1 MRIVIFTNSQKS
13 IGCDH
18 VNCIEHIDEGDEHD
32 SDGVFG
38 NHRIRCSNCGRSTYA
53 MDTFED
59 AVDAWYTNDVYTD
72 DFITSN

>member
-1 MRIVIFTNSQKS
+1 MKREYPHHCPD
-13 IGCDH
+13 CDH

-72 DFITSN
+72 DFITTNK